1 MTFIEIFEHI
11 LYGHEFDTQKVENL
25 IEKADTKITNVIN
38 KVLDNIN
45 IQ

>member
-25 IEKADTKITNVIN
+25 IEKAEKTITNVID
-38 KVLDNIN
+38 KSLNI
-45 IQ
+45 I

>member
-25 IEKADTKITNVIN
+25 IEKGRENN
-38 KVLDNIN
+38 Y
-45 IQ
+45 

>member
-25 IEKADTKITNVIN
+25 IEKVETTVANTISKA
-38 KVLDNIN
+38 LDIF
-45 IQ
+45 

>member
-25 IEKADTKITNVIN
+25 IEKAETTVTKVID
-38 KVLDNIN
+38 KALDI
-45 IQ
+45 I